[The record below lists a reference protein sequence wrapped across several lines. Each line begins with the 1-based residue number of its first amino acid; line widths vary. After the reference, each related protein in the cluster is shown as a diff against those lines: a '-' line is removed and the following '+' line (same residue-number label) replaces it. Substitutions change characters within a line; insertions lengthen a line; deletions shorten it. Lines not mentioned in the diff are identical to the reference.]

1 MIVVSITL
9 ALVANTSYTVYL
21 TTSLSAIL
29 LKSIGKVLIW
39 FTPKLSYVVYK
50 VAKSVFDTSV
60 DISMPDAACC
70 QAQFCYTIR

>member
-60 DISMPDAACC
+60 DISMPVAACC

>member
-9 ALVANTSYTVYL
+9 ALIANTSSTVYL

-29 LKSIGKVLIW
+29 LILIGKVLIW
-39 FTPKLSYVVYK
+39 FTSKLSYVVYK

-60 DISMPDAACC
+60 DISMSVAACC